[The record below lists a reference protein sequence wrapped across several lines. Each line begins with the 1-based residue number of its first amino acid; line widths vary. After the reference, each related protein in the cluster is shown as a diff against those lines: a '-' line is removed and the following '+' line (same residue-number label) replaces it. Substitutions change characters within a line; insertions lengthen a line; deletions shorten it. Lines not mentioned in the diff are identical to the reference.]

1 MMRWLL
7 LTLLLVPAFA
17 HAAQSNRVTSAR
29 DTVSLIS
36 ATRSATGSEIRLGLL
51 FRLKPGWHIYW
62 SDPGDAGEPPVLD
75 LTAPA
80 GAKAGPFAYPAPHWL
95 VADTVG
101 DYVET
106 GTVLLPFT
114 ATLPAP
120 GATAIAAKARW
131 LVCNPKICVPE
142 SGAFSLQL
150 HGGAGPSREAGRF
163 AAARAIAPRRSPF
176 TATIAPG
183 GALSVTGA
191 GLDRRAVKTAH
202 VFPASP
208 NAIVNAAPQPLHF
221 VRNGFVLAL
230 KPAGPKPL
238 HALAGVLEITDPS
251 GQTQALTIAAR
262 PGPAPAQA
270 TSWIVW
276 IGAALLG
283 GLILN
288 LMPCVF
294 PILAMKALAVARF
307 GHDDK
312 RIARREALGYAAG
325 SVAAMLA
332 LGFGLIAL
340 RAGGAVLGWGFQF
353 QSPAFIA
360 VMAWIIVAIGLNFAG
375 LYEIPGVAM
384 RNRATGSFATGVLAV
399 LVATP
404 CTAPFMGGAIAAA
417 LAAPV
422 VLALGIFAA
431 LGLGIAL
438 PFLVLALAPAL
449 AGALPRP
456 GAWMVV
462 LRQFLAF
469 PMFATAVWLLWVMTT
484 EAGADGAL
492 IVASGAVL
500 IGFALWLLRFRG
512 VLVRGLAVMSVIAAA
527 ALLPR
532 IVPADAAAR
541 ATLPH
546 SIPYSAAK
554 LASLRAAG
562 RPVFIDMTAAWCIT
576 CQVNE
581 RIALEP
587 AAIQRD
593 FRARHV
599 TLMVGDWTRRDPAI
613 TRYLAAH
620 GRDGVP
626 LYVVYPADHGRP
638 EILPQILTPS
648 IVRHA
653 IARKETAP

>member
-7 LTLLLVPAFA
+7 LALLLVPAFA
-17 HAAQSNRVTSAR
+17 RAAESNRVTSAR

-36 ATRSATGSEIRLGLL
+36 ATKSATGTKLHLGLL
-51 FRLKPGWHIYW
+51 FRLKPDWHIYW
-62 SDPGDAGEPPVLD
+62 SDPGDAGEPPALE

-80 GAKAGPFAYPAPHWL
+80 GAKAGPFAYPPPHWL
-95 VADTVG
+95 VAGSVG

-114 ATLPAP
+114 ATLPS

-142 SGAFSLQL
+142 QGRFNLSLQ
-150 HGGAGPSREAGRF
+150 GGAGPSREAGLF
-163 AAARAIAPRRSPF
+163 AKARAAMPRPSPF
-176 TATIAPG
+176 AATIAPG
-183 GALSVTGA
+183 GDLTVTGA
-191 GLDRRAVKTAH
+191 GLTRTAVKTAH

-208 NAIVNAAPQPLHF
+208 DAIVNAAPQPLHF
-221 VRNGFVLAL
+221 IRNGFVLDL
-230 KPAGPKPL
+230 KPAGSKPMRV
-238 HALAGVLEITDPS
+238 LAGILEITDPT
-251 GQTQALTIAAR
+251 GQVQALTIAAT
-262 PGPAPAQA
+262 PGVAPS
-270 TSWIVW
+270 TMPTPWIVW

-312 RIARREALGYAAG
+312 RAARREALGYTAG

-332 LGFGLIAL
+332 LGIVLIVL
-340 RAGGAVLGWGFQF
+340 RAGGAALGWGFQF

-360 VMAWIIVAIGLNFAG
+360 VMAWIVVAIGLNFAG
-375 LYEIPGVAM
+375 LYEIPGIAM
-384 RNRATGSFATGVLAV
+384 RNRTTGSFATGVLAV

-404 CTAPFMGGAIAAA
+404 CTAPFMGGAVAAA
-417 LAAPV
+417 LAAPI
-422 VLALGIFAA
+422 VLALGIFGA

-438 PFLVLALAPAL
+438 PFLALALAPAL
-449 AGALPRP
+449 ARILPRP
-456 GAWMVV
+456 GAWMIV
-462 LRQFLAF
+462 LRQFMAF
-469 PMFATAVWLLWVMTT
+469 PMFATASWLLWVMTT

-492 IVASGAVL
+492 IVAAGAVL
-500 IGFALWLLRFRG
+500 IGFALWLLRFRF
-512 VLVRGLAVMSVIAAA
+512 LLARGLAVVSVIAAA

-541 ATLPH
+541 TTLPH
-546 SIPYSAAK
+546 SIPYSPGK

-562 RPVFIDMTAAWCIT
+562 KPVFVDITAAWCIT
-576 CQVNE
+576 CQVND

-593 FRARHV
+593 FAARHV
-599 TLMVGDWTRRDPAI
+599 TLMVGDWTRRAPAI

-626 LYVVYPADHGRP
+626 LYVFYPPDRGKP
-638 EILPQILTPS
+638 VILPQILTPS
-648 IVRHA
+648 IVRRA
-653 IARKETAP
+653 IK